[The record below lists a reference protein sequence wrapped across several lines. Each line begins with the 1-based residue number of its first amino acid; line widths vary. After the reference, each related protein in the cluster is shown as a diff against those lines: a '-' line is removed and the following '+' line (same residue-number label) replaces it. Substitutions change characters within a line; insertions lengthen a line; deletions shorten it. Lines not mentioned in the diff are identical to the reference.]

1 MSEQQDCEVCIVPI
15 SKLNENKVSES
26 ELRLLSSFFPE
37 ILKEAMIQAELEK
50 E

>member
-1 MSEQQDCEVCIVPI
+1 MSEQQDCEVCIVPV
-15 SKLNENKVSES
+15 SKLNEQKVSES

-37 ILKEAMIQAELEK
+37 ILKEMMMRAEPEK

>member
-1 MSEQQDCEVCIVPI
+1 VNEQQAFDVSIVA
-15 SKLNENKVSES
+15 SAEWKAGQVSTD

-37 ILKEAMIQAELEK
+37 ILKELMARAEPEK

>member
-1 MSEQQDCEVCIVPI
+1 VSEQQDCEVCIVPI
-15 SKLNENKVSES
+15 NKLDEQKVSES

-37 ILKEAMIQAELEK
+37 ILKEAMIQAEQEK